1 MFGRMCQVLDSSLR
15 RAEWP
20 SKVAK
25 KVKGVMESDSAAS
38 ETELVHVVTSDRQP
52 FWAEAARTIDS
63 DCKRDL
69 LDAGSAQMRALGRRP
84 RDY

>member
-1 MFGRMCQVLDSSLR
+1 M
-15 RAEWP
+15 
-20 SKVAK
+20 
-25 KVKGVMESDSAAS
+25 KGVVESGSTFS
-38 ETELVHVVTSDRQP
+38 ETELVHFVTSDRQQ

>member
-1 MFGRMCQVLDSSLR
+1 MFGRMCHILDSSLT

-25 KVKGVMESDSAAS
+25 KVKGVMESGSTAS
-38 ETELVHVVTSDRQP
+38 ETELVHLVTSDRQP

>member
-1 MFGRMCQVLDSSLR
+1 MCQVLDSSLR

>member
-25 KVKGVMESDSAAS
+25 KVKGVVESGSTFS
-38 ETELVHVVTSDRQP
+38 ETELVHFVTSDRQQ